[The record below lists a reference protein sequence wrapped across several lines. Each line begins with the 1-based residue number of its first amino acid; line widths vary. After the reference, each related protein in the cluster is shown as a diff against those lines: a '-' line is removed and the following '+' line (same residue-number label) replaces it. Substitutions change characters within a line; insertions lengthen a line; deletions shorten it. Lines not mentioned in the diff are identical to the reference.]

1 MLCWSLELLAS
12 WAASLLQRYT
22 PHDHGV
28 NLSFQASWQLIS
40 ADRSRDSMGA
50 MQASFNQMDC
60 SVLAGGM
67 IVARVVFLSAN
78 ANFGFQAGVLS
89 DQ

>member
-1 MLCWSLELLAS
+1 
-12 WAASLLQRYT
+12 
-22 PHDHGV
+22 
-28 NLSFQASWQLIS
+28 
-40 ADRSRDSMGA
+40 MGA